1 MFLVSRMEVR
11 PALAPHPPYPQG
23 VPMAVLDRSVTGSLL
38 TRMIEVFLALGGVGR
53 EGSLLLGEWSR
64 RRPEL

>member
-38 TRMIEVFLALGGVGR
+38 TRMIEVFLALPLSAQ
-53 EGSLLLGEWSR
+53 E
-64 RRPEL
+64 P